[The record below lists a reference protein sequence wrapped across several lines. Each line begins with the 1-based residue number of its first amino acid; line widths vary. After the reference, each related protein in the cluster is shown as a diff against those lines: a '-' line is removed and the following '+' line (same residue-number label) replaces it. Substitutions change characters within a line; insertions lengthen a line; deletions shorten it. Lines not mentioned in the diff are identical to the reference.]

1 MQTLGIHDIG
11 LHVDASHALHS
22 MLKVLQGRLHAS
34 WQACDIE
41 RADVLLAHAHCDP
54 GVLSRWTRTG
64 KPLVVVVDER
74 MDRPAS
80 PFVLRQPIRVMQL
93 MGMLES
99 VAEHLAEQPRRA
111 GTAVPAASAWTAL
124 ESLRRVMAQAGG
136 NAAQVAVTADGSQL
150 WIDRGC
156 AFADAATFQRL
167 RDGELV
173 ATPFAPTDAALPPHL
188 KPFPLVDLAWFLALA
203 GPGELAPWLDPRSA
217 YRLRRWP
224 DFGRLGGSSSMLELA
239 AMAAAHAMTP
249 DMIVCASAK
258 APAVVNRF
266 LNAASMAGVCVSAPV
281 RAAARPGLAPGG
293 LWSRFV
299 GDLRRHLRLVA

>member
-34 WQACDIE
+34 WQACDID

-99 VAEHLAEQPRRA
+99 VSDHLAEGPRHVA
-111 GTAVPAASAWTAL
+111 PSASAWSAL
-124 ESLRRVMAQAGG
+124 ESLRRLMGQHGESGAQLAR
-136 NAAQVAVTADGSQL
+136 TADGALL
-150 WIDRGC
+150 WVDHGC
-156 AFADAATFQRL
+156 AFAEPSALQRL

-173 ATPFAPTDAALPPHL
+173 ATPFMAADAAVP
-188 KPFPLVDLAWFLALA
+188 KSAKAFPLVDLAWFLALS
-203 GPGELAPWLDPRSA
+203 GPAELAPWLDPASA

-224 DFGRLGGSSSMLELA
+224 DFGRLGCSSNMLELS
-239 AMAAAHAMTP
+239 AMTATQP
-249 DMIVCASAK
+249 MTPAMLVQASAK
-258 APAVVNRF
+258 PPAVVHRF
-266 LNAASMAGVCVSAPV
+266 LNAASMAGVCASAPV
-281 RAAARPGLAPGG
+281 RQLPRPASVPGG
-293 LWSRFV
+293 MWSRIV

>member
-54 GVLSRWTRTG
+54 GVLSRWSRTG
-64 KPLVVVVDER
+64 KPVVVVVDER

-99 VAEHLAEQPRRA
+99 VSDYLAEQPRRA
-111 GTAVPAASAWTAL
+111 TPAASAWTAL
-124 ESLRRVMAQAGG
+124 ESLRRVMAQAGENG
-136 NAAQVAVTADGSQL
+136 AQVAHTADGSQL
-150 WIDRGC
+150 WIDHGC
-156 AFADAATFQRL
+156 AFADATTLQRL

-173 ATPFAPTDAALPPHL
+173 ATPFAAADTALPNQL
-188 KPFPLVDLAWFLALA
+188 KPFPLVDLAWFLALS
-203 GPGELAPWLDPRSA
+203 GPSELAPWLDRASA

-224 DFGRLGGSSSMLELA
+224 DFGRLGGSSSMLELSAMTA
-239 AMAAAHAMTP
+239 AQAMTP
-249 DMIVCASAK
+249 DMIVRASSK
-258 APAVVNRF
+258 APAVVHRF
-266 LNAASMAGVCVSAPV
+266 LNAASMAGVCATAPM
-281 RAAARPGLAPGG
+281 RQAARPVSASGG
-293 LWSRFV
+293 MWSRFV

>member
-22 MLKVLQGRLHAS
+22 MLKVLQGRLQAS

-54 GVLSRWTRTG
+54 AVLSRWTRTG

-93 MGMLES
+93 MGMLENVS
-99 VAEHLAEQPRRA
+99 DHLAEQPRRA
-111 GTAVPAASAWTAL
+111 APAASAWTAL
-124 ESLRRVMAQAGG
+124 ESLRRIMGQHGENG
-136 NAAQVAVTADGSQL
+136 AQVTHTADGSQV
-150 WIDRGC
+150 WVDRGS
-156 AFADAATFQRL
+156 AFADAGTLQRL

-173 ATPFAPTDAALPPHL
+173 ATPFVAADTALPNHL
-188 KPFPLVDLAWFLALA
+188 TPFPLVDLAWFLALA
-203 GPGELAPWLDPRSA
+203 GPTELAPWLDQASA

-224 DFGRLGGSSSMLELA
+224 DFGRLGGSSSLLELS
-239 AMAAAHAMTP
+239 AMTATQAMTP
-249 DMIVCASAK
+249 DMIVRASSK
-258 APAVVNRF
+258 TPAVVHRF
-266 LNAASMAGVCVSAPV
+266 LNAASMAGVCASAPV
-281 RAAARPGLAPGG
+281 RQSVRSTHASGG
-293 LWSRFV
+293 MWSRFV